1 MAVALYPSLPQRSLR
16 KPFPNTV
23 VQLWKHHYHSCS
35 PDLNIALLFFLMALF
50 EIKMRFYLSGIF
62 LIIQNLTDID
72 ISMTLIIVI
81 LAKRLFLI
89 WGIDTGSWINES
101 IEINSFKEMDYLW
114 LSAIAWAPISWKI
127 GWISI

>member
-89 WGIDTGSWINES
+89 WGIDTGSWMNKS
-101 IEINSFKEMDYLW
+101 IEINTFKEMDYLW
-114 LSAIAWAPISWKI
+114 LSAIVWAPISWKT

>member
-1 MAVALYPSLPQRSLR
+1 
-16 KPFPNTV
+16 
-23 VQLWKHHYHSCS
+23 
-35 PDLNIALLFFLMALF
+35 MALF

-62 LIIQNLTDID
+62 LIIQNLADID

>member
-1 MAVALYPSLPQRSLR
+1 
-16 KPFPNTV
+16 
-23 VQLWKHHYHSCS
+23 
-35 PDLNIALLFFLMALF
+35 MALF

-81 LAKRLFLI
+81 LAKRLCLI

-101 IEINSFKEMDYLW
+101 IEINSFKEMDY
-114 LSAIAWAPISWKI
+114 
-127 GWISI
+127 

>member
-23 VQLWKHHYHSCS
+23 VQLWIHHYHSCS
-35 PDLNIALLFFLMALF
+35 PDLNILFFSHGTLWNKN
-50 EIKMRFYLSGIF
+50 EILPKCIF

-72 ISMTLIIVI
+72 ISMTLIVVI
-81 LAKRLFLI
+81 LAKRWFLI

>member
-35 PDLNIALLFFLMALF
+35 PDLNIALLYFLMALF

>member
-35 PDLNIALLFFLMALF
+35 PDLNILFFSHGTLWNK
-50 EIKMRFYLSGIF
+50 KMRFYLSGIF

-72 ISMTLIIVI
+72 ISMTLMIVI

-89 WGIDTGSWINES
+89 WGIDTGSWMNKS
-101 IEINSFKEMDYLW
+101 IEINIFKEMDYLW
-114 LSAIAWAPISWKI
+114 LSAIVWAPISWKI